1 VEESSI
7 SEWARVGFMAGKVEA
22 EQICEKGGLRNGVAK
37 RCVSDES
44 AG

>member
-1 VEESSI
+1 
-7 SEWARVGFMAGKVEA
+7 MAGKAEA
-22 EQICEKGGLRNGVAK
+22 KEICEKGGLRNGVAE